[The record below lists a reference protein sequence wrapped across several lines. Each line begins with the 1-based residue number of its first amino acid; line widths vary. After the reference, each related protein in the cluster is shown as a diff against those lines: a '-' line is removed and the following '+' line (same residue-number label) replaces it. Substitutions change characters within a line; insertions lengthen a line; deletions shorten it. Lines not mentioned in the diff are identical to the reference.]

1 MMQTL
6 RCLAAA
12 AAFTLV
18 APSAWAWW
26 PPSPEDPHHGDR
38 THYQN
43 DPTQPVQSR
52 LVDCWLFD
60 VQTWQQPLS
69 HWTYAAAYHCGSI
82 AQRHASGREL
92 TPTQEALEP
101 LLLSFEQEARRWA
114 AKGLG
119 RDHVERPIDSRDVLP
134 DALAL
139 RSGWYSLRTLQDTT
153 ASDLGLLD
161 VLEALQ

>member
-1 MMQTL
+1 MQTL
-6 RCLAAA
+6 RCLATAL
-12 AAFTLV
+12 AFTFV
-18 APSAWAWW
+18 AQAAWAWW
-26 PPSPEDPHHGDR
+26 PPTPDDPHPGVR

-43 DPTQPVQSR
+43 DPTQPAQDR

-69 HWTYAAAYHCGSI
+69 HWTYAAAYHCGTI
-82 AQRHASGREL
+82 AQRHAQGRAL

-101 LLLSFEQEARRWA
+101 LLLAFEKVARAWS

-119 RDHVERPIDSRDVLP
+119 QDHLERPIDSRDVLP
-134 DALAL
+134 EALAL
-139 RSGWYSLRTLQDTT
+139 RSGWYALRTLQDTT
-153 ASDLGLLD
+153 ADETGLLD